1 MGSSGEAATSGGAT
15 AMRGARAPGF
25 RWSPVRSGL
34 AWPVDEGDRLGRSL
48 GGRRRGERGI
58 AGGRISLA
66 ARQLRQD
73 QRPGRAAI
81 GPGQVQAYRFRNPAP
96 CRPPVGLDRRRKRG
110 DRLRLRAGRWPIMP
124 RQRATARITD
134 DHGGMDHQDSRQDP
148 LVSDPLAA
156 GRVAE
161 RGAADERVE
170 PDGLGLGLADRDCA
184 VQATVVQQANAGQR

>member
-1 MGSSGEAATSGGAT
+1 MGSPGEAATSGGAT

-73 QRPGRAAI
+73 QRPG
-81 GPGQVQAYRFRNPAP
+81 FRNPAL
-96 CRPPVGLDRRRKRG
+96 CRPPAGLDRRRKRG

-124 RQRATARITD
+124 SQRAAARITD

-161 RGAADERVE
+161 RGAADERV
-170 PDGLGLGLADRDCA
+170 DLMVWSLGLADRDCA
-184 VQATVVQQANAGQR
+184 VRATVVQQANAGQR